1 MVRSWYLNEMD
12 PSGDKKRGPKVQ
24 DPQKSSKMGGKE
36 LVFPRSQE
44 VRNPGLVPSHSK
56 KIGRK

>member
-36 LVFPRSQE
+36 LVFPRS
-44 VRNPGLVPSHSK
+44 
-56 KIGRK
+56 